1 MLREFLDEAMAAGW
15 VVDLQREEL
24 DQDRMGW
31 VVGLGDEWLLLHQ
44 VSDRIWL
51 DGYLAM
57 RIDDVTGVRDLNEA
71 HDGFMP
77 RALAL
82 REQKPQAPE
91 TIDLT
96 SLPALLQT
104 AAAAFPLVSM
114 AVERDD
120 DPYAVI
126 GAIASLSD
134 DYVTVRPITPAAT
147 WDDEP
152 DELALDDITT
162 VIFDAEYERALA
174 LVAGLS

>member
-1 MLREFLDEAMAAGW
+1 MIREFLTEAQASGR
-15 VVDLQREEL
+15 VVDLQREGL

-31 VVGLGDEWLLLHQ
+31 VLDVGEEWLLLHQ

-57 RIDDVTGVRDLNEA
+57 RIDDITGVRDLDEA
-71 HDGFMP
+71 HDGFIP

-82 REQKPQAPE
+82 REQSAQPSAGVVVTNLP
-91 TIDLT
+91 DLLR
-96 SLPALLQT
+96 S

-114 AVERDD
+114 AVERDEE
-120 DPYAVI
+120 PYAVI
-126 GAIASLSD
+126 GEVTEVTD
-134 DYVTVRPITPAAT
+134 DHVTLRPITPAAT

-152 DELALDDITT
+152 DELALDEITT

-174 LVAGLS
+174 LVANL